1 MLVLE
6 RLLGPLGFVRSGEAM
21 HRWSD
26 DRRVVQVVAP
36 FFYSLGSARGK
47 QTVEIGFLCPD
58 IAKRAVPDLTVPALP
73 DVAHCRSAWGFD
85 FRLEHL
91 LGEKVAA
98 GWPAEDAVRN
108 VLAHL
113 RDVVERLGQEYG
125 TLEGWEQVLLRQ
137 VQSSSRGGEARTWA
151 HVALTRLARSTSTDL
166 TLEAIRETRSR
177 GARRLTPLLARL
189 EAWSAQTDPD
199 RPPGP

>member
-1 MLVLE
+1 MGEEDPEPAELVPPPGAAAGPPSVPPISSKQAMALGGVSVLVLE
-6 RLLGPLGFVRSGEAM
+6 RLLGPLGFVRAGEAM

-58 IAKRAVPDLTVPALP
+58 IARHAVPDLTVPALP
-73 DVAHCRSAWGFD
+73 EVSHCRSAWGFD
-85 FRLEHL
+85 FRLENL

-113 RDVVERLGQEYG
+113 RDVVERLG
-125 TLEGWEQVLLRQ
+125 
-137 VQSSSRGGEARTWA
+137 
-151 HVALTRLARSTSTDL
+151 
-166 TLEAIRETRSR
+166 
-177 GARRLTPLLARL
+177 
-189 EAWSAQTDPD
+189 
-199 RPPGP
+199 